1 MRRPSRTTR
10 PRASIDAVAPSGR
23 IAASCLLNDVFF
35 HIATYRLGYSRKIN
49 LSYRGFEVFLIHRI
63 GRRRFP
69 RSGPGAGTRAA
80 CDGAEGHRRQNP
92 AADQLISRCER

>member
-10 PRASIDAVAPSGR
+10 PRASIDAAAPFGC

-49 LSYRGFEVFLIHRI
+49 LSHRGFEVFLIYRI
-63 GRRRFP
+63 GRKRFP
-69 RSGPGAGTRAA
+69 RSGPGAGTHAA
-80 CDGAEGHRRQNP
+80 CDGAEGHRRRKR
-92 AADQLISRCER
+92 AADQWISRCER

>member
-10 PRASIDAVAPSGR
+10 PRASIDAAAPFGR

-49 LSYRGFEVFLIHRI
+49 LSHR
-63 GRRRFP
+63 
-69 RSGPGAGTRAA
+69 
-80 CDGAEGHRRQNP
+80 
-92 AADQLISRCER
+92 